1 MSSSRAYLDA
11 ASRLHDRGHWWFARV
26 SVFLLRVAVCR
37 PRPPSRVAR
46 GRGRGPRSKIDRS
59 VNPLVGK
66 STRRLLNKYPHV
78 RPIGNK
84 CNQSDIRASDRS
96 IHLRLCRSSTLKK
109 RGGSEV
115 PTHPTG
121 GGRGWG
127 GRYPACDSEVWS
139 VGRSVVEWMET
150 CDVASFFFF
159 VLFNRARR
167 RRGIASGVPTA
178 LIVDSTTDDGRRTTD
193 EPDWRSEQRG
203 VDSRVS
209 FILPTV
215 GRVASR
221 RHETIVWRAETNGD
235 GWENADGCGG
245 IVGGA
250 NECDR

>member
-96 IHLRLCRSSTLKK
+96 IHLSLCRSSTLKK

-127 GRYPACDSEVWS
+127 GTYPACSRGV
-139 VGRSVVEWMET
+139 VGRSERCRMDGNVRRGEF
-150 CDVASFFFF
+150 FFFF

-215 GRVASR
+215 GRVASS
-221 RHETIVWRAETNGD
+221 
-235 GWENADGCGG
+235 
-245 IVGGA
+245 
-250 NECDR
+250 